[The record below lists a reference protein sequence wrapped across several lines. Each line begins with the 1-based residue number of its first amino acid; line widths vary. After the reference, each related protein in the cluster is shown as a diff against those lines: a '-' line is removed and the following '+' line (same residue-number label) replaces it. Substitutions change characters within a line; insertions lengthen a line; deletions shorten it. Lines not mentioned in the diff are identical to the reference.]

1 MKSCTLCGTEKSF
14 TEFAKRKDQK
24 DGLHFWCKPCLK
36 IKKAE
41 SYRKNREKAL
51 ATMAA
56 YRAENPE
63 KVSAAKKAAYA
74 KKPEHYKAKHA
85 ERYAADPEAS
95 AARAKRWREENEDRV
110 KARSAAYREK
120 NRQEL
125 NTKQLEYY
133 RANKEKVI
141 AYQGKYISRKYK
153 EDHLFAVRMIC
164 RRRLLFAMAKGGYK
178 KSSKTETIL
187 GCSFQKLVKYIESK
201 FLPGMTWQNR
211 GMFGW
216 HLDHIIPLS
225 SASCAEEIEKLSHY
239 TNLQPLWAED
249 NWSKGAK
256 LPHELKHRGRRN
268 GGLGDLQTE
277 GG

>member
-1 MKSCTLCGTEKSF
+1 MKTCNLCSTEKPLA
-14 TEFAKRKDQK
+14 EFLKRKDQK
-24 DGLHFWCKPCLK
+24 DGLHFWCRPCLK

-56 YRAENPE
+56 YRAAHPE
-63 KVSAAKKAAYA
+63 KVAAAKKAAYA
-74 KKPEHYKAKHA
+74 KKPEHYRAKAKA
-85 ERYAADPEAS
+85 RYAADPEG
-95 AARAKRWREENEDRV
+95 AAAKTKEWNEKNKDHV
-110 KARSAAYREK
+110 KARSAAYRER

-125 NTKQLEYY
+125 NAKQLEYY
-133 RANKEKVI
+133 KANKEKVI
-141 AYQGKYISRKYK
+141 AYQGRYIVKKYK
-153 EDHLFAVRMIC
+153 EDHLFAIRMVC

-178 KSSKTETIL
+178 KSSKTEEIL
-187 GCSFQKLVKYIESK
+187 GCSFEDLVKYIESK
-201 FLPGMTWQNR
+201 FLPGMTWENR

-225 SASCAEEIEKLSHY
+225 SASCAEGIEKLSHY

-256 LPHELKHRGRRN
+256 MPT
-268 GGLGDLQTE
+268 Q
-277 GG
+277 